1 VLYGKSMKFLI
12 IFSISLLLLMMGS
25 QGMIAQPRLVH
36 HFNSHMV
43 SNVLFIGVP
52 GPTQEGFVST
62 FDHNLNRTSDGGK
75 TWEIVYTSSAN
86 YFVTSLTFKDSL
98 EGWAGI
104 GQNNYIHSTDGGL
117 TWNAFSI
124 PGGSGSIIHYVPGSG
139 YLFAGDY
146 YDEVYSSDHGNT
158 WLPNTRGAP
167 YFAGDSE
174 IVTTR
179 MWFDSVTSV
188 SSDGGITWLDG
199 PISNAFATGIGKDLF
214 SFGAKRGLYVSLSF
228 DLGLTWQKRGI
239 VADFDCDSDCCEW
252 NNASPPFVLGQSGAI
267 YTVDDEY
274 AIYVST
280 DTGWTWQAICLP
292 TGAHNYSPD
301 ENFVDV
307 SEPLIY
313 IAEGQD
319 LFAYPDRPPRSGLA
333 FTEGPN
339 PFVRDTCSGSATEY
353 IIANYGDCVN
363 DVEMSIS
370 GSPAF
375 TVEGYSAGIFTSGD
389 TDYYAISYHS
399 NSVGFDTAQLHI
411 HYYLRCQ
418 NEWLDTIITLYG
430 QTIGT
435 SSLDLC
441 LNQST
446 IMTSAGDT
454 INIPVYFNG
463 VAILDS
469 TSISVPFGI
478 DTNVLRPIGFYSSI
492 SGITTDTITSLN
504 GIENVILQSSQSL
517 ILKGDTMLGMLR
529 CIVYLVDTL
538 ATFVLLVDSN
548 LTLANSPCA
557 TLSLCSDSVNILIN
571 GCGDQTLLEFMKT
584 WQVPLGIQ
592 SIVPNPAT
600 DAVQISFINPTSS
613 AISYQVFDALGQTRL
628 KGVSISDALS
638 LDVSSLPQGI
648 YFFRATNGS
657 GFSASSKVV
666 IVR

>member
-1 VLYGKSMKFLI
+1 MKFLI
-12 IFSISLLLLMMGS
+12 IFCLPLLLLMMGS

-36 HFNSHMV
+36 HFNSHVV
-43 SNVLFIGVP
+43 SNVLFLGSP
-52 GPTQEGFVST
+52 GPSQLGFVST
-62 FDHNLNRTSDGGK
+62 FDHNLNRTSDGGQ
-75 TWEIVYTSSAN
+75 TWESVYISSAN

-179 MWFDSVTSV
+179 MWFDSGTAV
-188 SSDGGITWLDG
+188 SSNGGITWQDG
-199 PISNAFATGIGKDLF
+199 PISNAFANGIGKDLF
-214 SFGAKRGLYVSLSF
+214 SFGAKRGLYVSLSS

-292 TGAHNYSPD
+292 TGAHNYTPD

-339 PFVRDTCSGSATEY
+339 PFIRDTCSGSAAEY

-363 DVEMSIS
+363 DLEMSIS

-389 TDYYAISYHS
+389 TDYYAVSYHS

-418 NEWLDTIITLYG
+418 NEWLDTAIMLYG

-435 SSLDLC
+435 SSINLC
-441 LNQST
+441 IDQT
-446 IMTSAGDT
+446 PITTSPGDT
-454 INIPVYFNG
+454 IEIPVYFLG
-463 VAILDS
+463 TAILDS
-469 TSISVPFGI
+469 TSFTIPFGV
-478 DTNVLRPIGFYSSI
+478 DTNILRPIGFHSSI
-492 SGITTDTITSLN
+492 TGITADTITSFNGVVIVTMLSPNSLTLN
-504 GIENVILQSSQSL
+504 GDML
-517 ILKGDTMLGMLR
+517 IGWLR
-529 CIVYLVDTL
+529 CVVYLADTL
-538 ATFVLLVDSN
+538 ATSVSLIKSSFTSVN
-548 LTLANSPCA
+548 GPCT
-557 TLSLCSDSVNILIN
+557 TLSLCTDSVNILIN
-571 GCGDQTLLEFMKT
+571 GCGDQTLLQFMKT
-584 WQVPLGIQ
+584 GEITLSIQ
-592 SIVPNPAT
+592 SIVPNPST
-600 DAVQISFINPTSS
+600 DAVQISFINPKSS
-613 AISYQVFDALGQTRL
+613 AISYQVLDALGQTRMS
-628 KGVSISDALS
+628 GVATSNALS
-638 LDVSSLPQGI
+638 LDVSSLLQGV
-648 YFFRATNGS
+648 YFFRATNGT
-657 GFSASSKVV
+657 GFSASSKIV